1 LHMTGE
7 KALRTNE
14 WFGELLLS
22 ELPIYLLYYIGVSRL
37 KNRKNKILM
46 KCDKIYESI
55 RKGK

>member
-1 LHMTGE
+1 MTGE